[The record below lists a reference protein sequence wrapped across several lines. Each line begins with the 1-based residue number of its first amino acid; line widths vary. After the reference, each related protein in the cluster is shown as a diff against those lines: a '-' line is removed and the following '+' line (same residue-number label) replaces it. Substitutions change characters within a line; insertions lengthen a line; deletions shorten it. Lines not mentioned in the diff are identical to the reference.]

1 MGFILDIEK
10 MEMLNKES
18 DFIIKQIT
26 LYTAIWGSV
35 IMFLFKYL
43 DINIVKLTFLKEYFF
58 IFLLLFIY
66 IGIVLSNFIIW
77 LKNSINRLKKIR
89 KKMEEIN
96 G

>member
-1 MGFILDIEK
+1 

-18 DFIIKQIT
+18 DFILKQIT